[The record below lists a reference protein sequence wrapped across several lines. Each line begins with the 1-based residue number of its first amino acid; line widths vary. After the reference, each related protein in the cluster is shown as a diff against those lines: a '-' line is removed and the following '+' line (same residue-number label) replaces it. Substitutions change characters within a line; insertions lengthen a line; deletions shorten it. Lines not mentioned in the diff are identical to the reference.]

1 MEQPEG
7 EASGSTDEA
16 RTPSPP
22 PPPSPAVSAA
32 TLGSMHASL
41 TSRSPTQLL
50 PPKKRAWSAAIA
62 GDDTELLERDAA
74 VSTEAGAGPRSPTP
88 PPSPAPRS
96 TSPGLLDTAPTTS
109 SSAPSRPPEQN
120 SPSAEHD
127 LAAMAMA
134 NGEQLAASGRHHAA
148 STSRSAAPSWPLEQY
163 AFSAPAAF
171 DACVALDGDDI
182 WSIVL
187 AKFSRRSRRID
198 FDVAAAPCLHP
209 CSSKGGNSD
218 VAPLRPN
225 GGVVVKGGVAI
236 DADSSAVA
244 PSLLNG
250 GVVINGE
257 GAADD
262 PMEEPKREGA
272 DTTPASDEAL
282 SPPPSPP
289 PSPALSLSAATSL
302 TSGSASRQPPPKML
316 APGAVIARD
325 GTGTLEQEV
334 MDSAAVGDGLR
345 SPTPPPPPP
354 PAPRTTCLDPSSSK
368 GVNSAVAPPLPNGG
382 VVINGERAADDPME
396 QPKRKAADEP
406 RSPTPPP
413 PPAPPSTTSSF
424 YHAAPNS
431 SSAALWQPTEQHQAS
446 AEHDLADRLNA
457 LSAQIE
463 QATYE
468 QRKANDLLLERLLQS
483 RKAREEED
491 AAARVERITQGL
503 VATEFANQ
511 VMEQLTT
518 PLLDRIQQ
526 AAPNPSPTENAAAS
540 RVPPTAT
547 LNEDDGTWNKRQITY
562 VFHLGLAV
570 GLLFLVRP
578 FMPGGCEGWL
588 LAAFAMTWGIGS
600 IGLPAGMF
608 GTTRLEKNC
617 SRFTA
622 QVVSLSFSLMVI
634 YSAYLLVFP
643 AECRWC
649 PCLYFSFSFTIAIR

>member
-1 MEQPEG
+1 MTGQ
-7 EASGSTDEA
+7 
-16 RTPSPP
+16 
-22 PPPSPAVSAA
+22 
-32 TLGSMHASL
+32 
-41 TSRSPTQLL
+41 
-50 PPKKRAWSAAIA
+50 
-62 GDDTELLERDAA
+62 
-74 VSTEAGAGPRSPTP
+74 AGALGCAYFQQRRWVHRRRRQRHP
-88 PPSPAPRS
+88 PAAGRIPS
-96 TSPGLLDTAPTTS
+96 TS
-109 SSAPSRPPEQN
+109 
-120 SPSAEHD
+120 
-127 LAAMAMA
+127 
-134 NGEQLAASGRHHAA
+134 
-148 STSRSAAPSWPLEQY
+148 
-163 AFSAPAAF
+163 
-171 DACVALDGDDI
+171 ALDFSYWWCRI
-182 WSIVL
+182 IVNQEL
-187 AKFSRRSRRID
+187 RVELRI
-198 FDVAAAPCLHP
+198 F
-209 CSSKGGNSD
+209 
-218 VAPLRPN
+218 
-225 GGVVVKGGVAI
+225 
-236 DADSSAVA
+236 
-244 PSLLNG
+244 
-250 GVVINGE
+250 
-257 GAADD
+257 
-262 PMEEPKREGA
+262 
-272 DTTPASDEAL
+272 
-282 SPPPSPP
+282 
-289 PSPALSLSAATSL
+289 
-302 TSGSASRQPPPKML
+302 
-316 APGAVIARD
+316 
-325 GTGTLEQEV
+325 TLEQEIE
-334 MDSAAVGDGLR
+334 R
-345 SPTPPPPPP
+345 HT
-354 PAPRTTCLDPSSSK
+354 
-368 GVNSAVAPPLPNGG
+368 G

-406 RSPTPPP
+406 RFPTPPP

-424 YHAAPNS
+424 FHAAPNS

-446 AEHDLADRLNA
+446 AEHDLANRLNA

-468 QRKANDLLLERLLQS
+468 QRKANDLLPERLLQS

-643 AECRWC
+643 AVNADGAHASTSPSPSPSPSDDDVCFWRVVFGIIGSVVTLGHIGCSIMMTDSKWKGDEETSKRWSKGTRMICCMC
-649 PCLYFSFSFTIAIR
+649 P